1 MKLKHLVK
9 TILTESVK
17 FGGSEKS
24 EVMSFSDN
32 FRVGFEFE
40 MHLLDEYG
48 PMEAWREQYDY
59 LSIDEF
65 KESDQFRD
73 YIEGRIDHEEG
84 EFFEKIFNKV
94 QNAVDQINDY
104 GNEADVLINLL
115 KINNNTLNNINE
127 IVRSKDFSA
136 LSNTNELKLLYRLS
150 EAANELENYYD
161 WESITTD
168 LSTIFDTLDES
179 QEEKIVSFVRDRHF
193 DDIVPPD
200 LQNNWR
206 GTSLDFLE
214 VTRFFEAMKD
224 LERLQES
231 LIVEQS
237 DARWLEGSENF
248 FAKEDNGLRLA
259 AALEACQNLEITET
273 DLDAYFVFKDAGEY
287 IEELD
292 DSEIEEISTIIG
304 VNYPTNELY
313 VSADEYAVQIE
324 NLISGSGF
332 EEYVWRIDTD
342 SSVDEGGEIV
352 TKPVA
357 LMEALTVMDQVLEF
371 IKRYGRT
378 SSQTGLHINMSIDTP
393 GFDFVVDPLRLMLL
407 MDSKHMADAFSIR
420 NANVERMTRR
430 IINAWTLENAAHS
443 FTNGGMQGLI
453 DYTRGLVPQDKYW
466 QINFSHMKGYS
477 TSEDDY
483 GVEGIRSERRI
494 EFRFPGGAGYE
505 TRGDVIEHHL
515 LRSAY
520 MLLVLFHGRY
530 EYKDF
535 VKDLYRFWDDVA
547 DRVFGVSFD
556 RVIQAYRR
564 NKNLD
569 DLTGQ
574 YTTKGY
580 DNHRRYE

>member
-9 TILTESVK
+9 QILTESVK

-40 MHLLDEYG
+40 MHLKEEYG
-48 PMEAWREQYDY
+48 PLEAWREEFDY
-59 LSIDEF
+59 LSIDEY
-65 KESDQFRD
+65 KASDSFRD
-73 YIEGRIDHEEG
+73 YVRGMVSQEETEFYEEIIDET
-84 EFFEKIFNKV
+84 
-94 QNAVDQINDY
+94 QSSVDQVNDY

-115 KINNNTLNNINE
+115 KLNNRTLNNINE

-136 LSNTNELKLLYRLS
+136 LSNTDELTLLYRLS
-150 EAANELENYYD
+150 EVTNELEDYYD

-168 LSTIFDTLDES
+168 LVNIFDILDDAEH
-179 QEEKIVSFVRDRHF
+179 KRIVSHVSTNLA
-193 DDIVPPD
+193 DDVIPPE
-200 LQNNWR
+200 LQNSA
-206 GTSLDFLE
+206 TESFLWIA
-214 VTRFFEAMKD
+214 RFFEAMKD
-224 LERLQES
+224 LERLQGS
-231 LIVEQS
+231 PIVEQS
-237 DARWLEGSENF
+237 DARWLEGAENF
-248 FAKEDNGLRLA
+248 FARKDNALRLA
-259 AALEACQNLEITET
+259 AVFEACQNLEITET
-273 DLDAYFVFKDAGEY
+273 DLDGYFRFKDVDDY
-287 IEELD
+287 IEEMD
-292 DSEIEEISTIIG
+292 DQEIEEIAIIMN
-304 VNYPTNELY
+304 VSYPTNELFI
-313 VSADEYAVQIE
+313 DDNEYAFQIE
-324 NLISGSGF
+324 NLLSGSGF
-332 EEYVWRIDTD
+332 EEYVWRVDTD
-342 SSVDEGGEIV
+342 SSVSKGGEII
-352 TKPVA
+352 TKPVP
-357 LMEALTVMDQVLEF
+357 LSESLIVLDQVLEF
-371 IKRYGRT
+371 IKRYGDT
-378 SSQTGLHINMSIDTP
+378 SNETGLHINMSIDTP

-407 MDSKHMADAFSIR
+407 MNSKHMADAFSIR
-420 NANVERMTRR
+420 NATVGRMTRR

-443 FTNGGMQGLI
+443 FTNSGMQGLI

-466 QINFSHMKGYS
+466 QINFQHMKGYS
-477 TSEDDY
+477 ASEIDY

-535 VKDLYRFWDDVA
+535 VRDLYRFWDDVA